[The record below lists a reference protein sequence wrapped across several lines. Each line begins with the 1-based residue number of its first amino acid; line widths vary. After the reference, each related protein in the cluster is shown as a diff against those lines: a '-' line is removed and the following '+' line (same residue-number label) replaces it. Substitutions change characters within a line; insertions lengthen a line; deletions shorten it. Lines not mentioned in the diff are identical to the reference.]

1 MKKVAKPAGHHQTVR
16 QLMLGTVSTL
26 GVLAAA
32 ATTASAKTIT
42 VKQGDTVWNL
52 ANQAGV
58 SVKAVEQANPSVTRL
73 NNSVDLIH
81 AGQTLNLPSADS
93 YYVVQSGDTLGQIA
107 HRYHVTVG
115 QLTAWNQLSNP
126 DLIHVGQRLL
136 VRGGQVADQA
146 SATPATDP
154 AAATTVVPQQ
164 SQSNAQQQD
173 QQQQAQQLTTAPVSG
188 QQQAQPAASQPT
200 AQTGQPAAQAGQ
212 SAAQQAVQTSQ
223 PAQPTAAPAQESQ
236 AAQPNQDAS
245 AAPVADQQTATS
257 QETTN
262 QSTTANND
270 QPQEQQSFNV
280 ANSQQQSAAPQV
292 QWGQSAVAQ
301 PQVPANHQQDSQ
313 TTNQPAQQQTPA
325 NNNDSTAQAP
335 ATNQQNGSQNSA
347 NADLQTGSVV
357 SLAVKLANSNI
368 PYVYGGNSLS
378 GMDCSGL
385 VDYVY
390 AHSEGKQLPHYTVS
404 LESCVSQ
411 KPVSQAQPG
420 DLLFWGQ
427 HGSTYHVA
435 IYIGNNQYVAAP
447 QPGQNVEIQTIS
459 PYFAPS
465 FAGSVN

>member
-42 VKQGDTVWNL
+42 VKQGDTIWNL

-81 AGQTLNLPSADS
+81 AGQTLNLPSGEDS
-93 YYVVQSGDTLGQIA
+93 YYVVKRGDTLGKIA
-107 HRYHVTVG
+107 NHYHVTVA
-115 QLTAWNQLSNP
+115 QLTAWNHLNNP
-126 DLIHVGQRLL
+126 DLIQVGQRLL
-136 VRGGQVADQA
+136 VHGGQLTTQ
-146 SATPATDP
+146 SQPTTEP
-154 AAATTVVPQQ
+154 AAPVAAQQ
-164 SQSNAQQQD
+164 SSSV
-173 QQQQAQQLTTAPVSG
+173 QQAQQPVTPLVSG
-188 QQQAQPAASQPT
+188 TQQQVSQPT
-200 AQTGQPAAQAGQ
+200 VDQQPVQSTTEQPVVQPGQTDVNQQEQ
-212 SAAQQAVQTSQ
+212 SNQQSQ
-223 PAQPTAAPAQESQ
+223 I
-236 AAQPNQDAS
+236 N
-245 AAPVADQQTATS
+245 AAPVQGDQANQQESAATTTAADQQG
-257 QETTN
+257 EN
-262 QSTTANND
+262 
-270 QPQEQQSFNV
+270 
-280 ANSQQQSAAPQV
+280 QQQSAATDQANVANNDQQPQ
-292 QWGQSAVAQ
+292 QQTLATSNQQSTAESTPWIQSAVVI
-301 PQVPANHQQDSQ
+301 PQAGQDNSDASQ
-313 TTNQPAQQQTPA
+313 TNQTNNQSNEQSAQQQTPTQ
-325 NNNDSTAQAP
+325 NNE
-335 ATNQQNGSQNSA
+335 ATTQPPVNNQQSDSQSSG

-368 PYVYGGNSLS
+368 PYVWGGNSLS

-404 LESCVSQ
+404 LENCVSQ

-447 QPGQNVEIQTIS
+447 QPGQNVEIETIS

>member
-1 MKKVAKPAGHHQTVR
+1 MKKVAKTAGHHRTVH

-26 GVLAAA
+26 GVLAA

-42 VKQGDTVWNL
+42 VKQGDTVWNF

-81 AGQTLNLPSADS
+81 AGQTLNLPSGEDS
-93 YYVVQSGDTLGQIA
+93 YYVVKPGDTLGKIA
-107 HRYHVTVG
+107 NHYHVTVA
-115 QLTAWNQLSNP
+115 QLTAWNHLNNP
-126 DLIHVGQRLL
+126 DLIQVGQRLL
-136 VRGGQVADQA
+136 VRGGQVAQTQQT
-146 SATPATDP
+146 SSP
-154 AAATTVVPQQ
+154 AAPVTQESNTMQSSAQQ
-164 SQSNAQQQD
+164 TQQPVEAPVGGAQQQAS
-173 QQQQAQQLTTAPVSG
+173 QPTVNQQANQSTTEPSAVQPGQPVVAQQEQPI
-188 QQQAQPAASQPT
+188 QQAQPAMTP
-200 AQTGQPAAQAGQ
+200 AQAGQ
-212 SAAQQAVQTSQ
+212 QEQSVATEASTDQQNRDQQQQSAATVQ
-223 PAQPTAAPAQESQ
+223 PDAANS
-236 AAQPNQDAS
+236 
-245 AAPVADQQTATS
+245 DQQ
-257 QETTN
+257 
-262 QSTTANND
+262 QSL
-270 QPQEQQSFNV
+270 NV
-280 ANSQQQSAAPQV
+280 SSSQQQSATDET
-292 QWGQSAVAQ
+292 QWNQSAVVISQ
-301 PQVPANHQQDSQ
+301 DLQDNRNGQQDNQSNSQ
-313 TTNQPAQQQTPA
+313 NNDQSAQTPV
-325 NNNDSTAQAP
+325 N
-335 ATNQQNGSQNSA
+335 NQQNGSQNRG

-368 PYVYGGNSLS
+368 PYVWGGNSLS

-447 QPGQNVEIQTIS
+447 QPGQNVDIETIS

>member
-1 MKKVAKPAGHHQTVR
+1 MKKVAKPAGHHQTIR

-58 SVKAVEQANPSVTRL
+58 SVKAFEQANPSVTRL

-81 AGQTLNLPSADS
+81 AGQTLNSPSADS

-173 QQQQAQQLTTAPVSG
+173 QQQQAQQPATAPVSG

-212 SAAQQAVQTSQ
+212 SADQQAVQTSQ

-236 AAQPNQDAS
+236 AAQPNQDVS

-280 ANSQQQSAAPQV
+280 ANNQQQSAAPQV
-292 QWGQSAVAQ
+292 QWGSRQLL
-301 PQVPANHQQDSQ
+301 NHRLRQITSR
-313 TTNQPAQQQTPA
+313 TVKPLT
-325 NNNDSTAQAP
+325 SLH
-335 ATNQQNGSQNSA
+335 NSR
-347 NADLQTGSVV
+347 
-357 SLAVKLANSNI
+357 
-368 PYVYGGNSLS
+368 
-378 GMDCSGL
+378 
-385 VDYVY
+385 
-390 AHSEGKQLPHYTVS
+390 H
-404 LESCVSQ
+404 
-411 KPVSQAQPG
+411 
-420 DLLFWGQ
+420 
-427 HGSTYHVA
+427 
-435 IYIGNNQYVAAP
+435 
-447 QPGQNVEIQTIS
+447 
-459 PYFAPS
+459 
-465 FAGSVN
+465 

>member
-81 AGQTLNLPSADS
+81 AGQTLNLPSADR

-173 QQQQAQQLTTAPVSG
+173 QQQQAQQPTTAPVSG

-212 SAAQQAVQTSQ
+212 SADQQAVQTSQ

-301 PQVPANHQQDSQ
+301 PQAPANHQQDSQ

-357 SLAVKLANSNI
+357 SLALKLANSNI

>member
-52 ANQAGV
+52 TNQAGV

-173 QQQQAQQLTTAPVSG
+173 QQQQAQQPTTAPVSG

-212 SAAQQAVQTSQ
+212 SADQQAVQTSQ

-301 PQVPANHQQDSQ
+301 PQAPANYQQDSQ

>member
-81 AGQTLNLPSADS
+81 AGQTLNLPSREDS
-93 YYVVQSGDTLGQIA
+93 YYVVKRGDTLEKIA
-107 HRYHVTVG
+107 NRYHVTVA
-115 QLTAWNQLSNP
+115 QLTAWNHLNNP
-126 DLIHVGQRLL
+126 DLIQVGQRLL
-136 VRGGQVADQA
+136 VHGGQLTA
-146 SATPATDP
+146 
-154 AAATTVVPQQ
+154 Q
-164 SQSNAQQQD
+164 SQSTTEPAAPVAAQQSNSTEQSSSV
-173 QQQQAQQLTTAPVSG
+173 QQAQQPATPPASG
-188 QQQAQPAASQPT
+188 TQQQVSQPT
-200 AQTGQPAAQAGQ
+200 VDQQPVVQPDQADVNQQGQSNQQSQINAAPARGDQAGQ
-212 SAAQQAVQTSQ
+212 QE
-223 PAQPTAAPAQESQ
+223 TAATTTA
-236 AAQPNQDAS
+236 
-245 AAPVADQQTATS
+245 ADQQA
-257 QETTN
+257 E
-262 QSTTANND
+262 A
-270 QPQEQQSFNV
+270 
-280 ANSQQQSAAPQV
+280 QQQSAATDQANVVNDDQQSQQPLATNNQ
-292 QWGQSAVAQ
+292 QSAAESTPWIQYAVVI
-301 PQVPANHQQDSQ
+301 PQDGQDNSDVQQ
-313 TTNQPAQQQTPA
+313 TNQTNSQNNEQSAQQQAPTQ
-325 NNNDSTAQAP
+325 NNE
-335 ATNQQNGSQNSA
+335 ATTQPPVNNQQSGSQNSG

-368 PYVYGGNSLS
+368 PYVWGGNNLS

-447 QPGQNVEIQTIS
+447 QPGQNVEIETIS
-459 PYFAPS
+459 SYFAPS